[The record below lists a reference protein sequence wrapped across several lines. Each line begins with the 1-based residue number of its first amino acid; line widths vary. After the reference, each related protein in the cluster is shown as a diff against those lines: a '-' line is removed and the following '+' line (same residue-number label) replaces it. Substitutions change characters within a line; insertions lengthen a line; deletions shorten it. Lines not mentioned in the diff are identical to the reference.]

1 MQRPKCWIY
10 GKYCYL
16 LRVEYN
22 PEYPD
27 GKQKIIQIDWNGKF
41 INSYDFTDDIS
52 GQFYVDEHSN
62 KIYLIR
68 NHMNSEGEDLF
79 DIVSYPTN

>member
-1 MQRPKCWIY
+1 MS
-10 GKYCYL
+10 L
-16 LRVEYN
+16 LRFTTVSMRN
-22 PEYPD
+22 
-27 GKQKIIQIDWNGKF
+27 IIKIDWNGKF

-68 NHMNSEGEDLF
+68 QQMSFNDRLF
-79 DIVSYPTN
+79 KMADTWH